1 MNQKRHYLALATMT
15 ALSFIAMYA
24 LMYAMVDRFDNV
36 LNNLN
41 QIYMAGLM
49 AASMVLLEITLMR
62 GMYPNQRLNLIVGSA
77 ALVALASFFI
87 LIRQQAAISDGQFL
101 RSMIP
106 HHASAILMCKRAT
119 INEDDIRRLCG
130 SIIANQQAEINQM
143 KAMLETR

>member
-1 MNQKRHYLALATMT
+1 MT

-87 LIRQQAAISDGQFL
+87 LIRQQAAISDAQFL

-106 HHASAILMCKRAT
+106 HHASAILMCERAT

-143 KAMLETR
+143 KAMLERR